1 MFVCLAP
8 RGRCSYQKYNL
19 LACLPYVLYFVRQML
34 LLCLVSQGK
43 LIPQIVIL
51 VLINEKNVET
61 HIVSKPGGLNPL
73 QGLDVGV
80 ASPEALKH
88 NHDDDFALERIAG

>member
-1 MFVCLAP
+1 M
-8 RGRCSYQKYNL
+8 
-19 LACLPYVLYFVRQML
+19 
-34 LLCLVSQGK
+34 
-43 LIPQIVIL
+43 IL

-88 NHDDDFALERIAG
+88 NHHDDFALEQIAG

>member
-1 MFVCLAP
+1 M
-8 RGRCSYQKYNL
+8 
-19 LACLPYVLYFVRQML
+19 
-34 LLCLVSQGK
+34 
-43 LIPQIVIL
+43 IL

-61 HIVSKPGGLNPL
+61 HIVSKPGRLNPL

-88 NHDDDFALERIAG
+88 NDGNNVI

>member
-1 MFVCLAP
+1 M
-8 RGRCSYQKYNL
+8 
-19 LACLPYVLYFVRQML
+19 
-34 LLCLVSQGK
+34 
-43 LIPQIVIL
+43 IL

-88 NHDDDFALERIAG
+88 NEGDVI

>member
-1 MFVCLAP
+1 MAGVVI
-8 RGRCSYQKYNL
+8 RNTISSV
-19 LACLPYVLYFVRQML
+19 CLPYVLYFVRQML

-43 LIPQIVIL
+43 LTIVIL

-88 NHDDDFALERIAG
+88 NDGNVI

>member
-1 MFVCLAP
+1 MSAICALFCQTNVA
-8 RGRCSYQKYNL
+8 SMS
-19 LACLPYVLYFVRQML
+19 RQ
-34 LLCLVSQGK
+34 SRK
-43 LIPQIVIL
+43 TSSIIVIL

-88 NHDDDFALERIAG
+88 NDGNVI